1 MLSRYHLP
9 SLLGISFALC
19 LPLVACGAD
28 NDVGHTDQN
37 TTPQPAAQTDTDPQ
51 TNTDP
56 QTSQGDENLAN
67 ADQLTSGDTTAAC
80 AASACSTPPL
90 GTVCCTGAEDV
101 TANRA
106 VVADKCGA
114 DMSQFGFPGCT
125 QRDQPGVLDTAC
137 PAVEFPP
144 GTPPMA
150 GCCTTSGHCGGMET
164 FIGFG
169 CTSNADASTWVACGH

>member
-1 MLSRYHLP
+1 LSRYQLP

-28 NDVGHTDQN
+28 NDVVRKDQN
-37 TTPQPAAQTDTDPQ
+37 TTPPAAQ

-56 QTSQGDENLAN
+56 QTNTGDENLSD

-80 AASACSTPPL
+80 AVSACSTPPL
-90 GTVCCTGAEDV
+90 GTVCCTAAADV

-106 VVADKCGA
+106 VVADRCGA

-125 QRDQPGVLDTAC
+125 ERDQPGVLDTAC
-137 PAVEFPP
+137 PTVEFPP
-144 GTPPMA
+144 GSPPMA
-150 GCCTTSGHCGGMET
+150 GCCTASGHCGGMET

-169 CTSNADASTWVACGH
+169 CTSNADASTWVACGQ